1 MIHFPTL
8 IHELIA
14 SYREARAIRL
24 AARELSALGPEILA
38 DIGIPEHCRHRVAA
52 ELAMG
57 RERPAA
63 KPAPARVI
71 AFPAPA
77 CRTAGAPPSCC
88 AA

>member
-1 MIHFPTL
+1 MIRISIL
-8 IHELIA
+8 IRELVA
-14 SYREARAIRL
+14 AYREARAIRS

-38 DIGIPEHCRHRVAA
+38 DIGIPEHCRHRIAA
-52 ELAMG
+52 ELALG

-63 KPAPARVI
+63 TPAPGRVI

-77 CRTAGAPPSCC
+77 CRTADAPPSCC